1 MTHRVLIHIQLIL
14 LFLLIAVAAYP
25 QNRNNQVD
33 YEALQSAHDLY
44 YDRRYSEALEAYQAL
59 LKNASSQLATR
70 KGTLDQ
76 NTKDSIRINMGQ
88 CHAKLGDDTSATRIL
103 REVIN
108 DDPNGSYASQAVSQ
122 IGNLFVRRYQY
133 KQAILAC
140 KQLAN
145 KYPKTETADI
155 AHYLIGQYLYSSGEY
170 DEAIKEY
177 RKFLDDF
184 PTSPY
189 RSSALYSLVRLY
201 ISRQQFDEAEEVVRD
216 RLRHNPNDMELIKQL
231 ADLYKEQGKRN
242 EALSLYQ
249 AVLANNPKDTTAIKR
264 LGELYAENG
273 QRERAIQEW
282 SKIVQTNPN
291 QSYRHQQLGAIYKS
305 HQMYEE
311 AIENYETALKLN
323 PKSAYLY
330 RQLADIYKIQGKID
344 KAIETYLRALRAV
357 DIGYS
362 GRSTTIEEIAEIY
375 EGEQRDNLLEQV
387 IAQVQEALK
396 AEPQNPN
403 LVLSL
408 AELLF
413 YHGHLDLALENFKR
427 LAKLHKADHGQI
439 LENYAQL
446 LARNKHPKAVDY
458 YKTVVALFPTGHLAW
473 NARLKLARL
482 HEHNGQWQEALIV
495 LTSMPSR
502 DTSAR
507 LLLGHVWLHG
517 IRDVEAALQLYQ
529 ALQTNQSLT
538 PKQQQQVWLGVAECH
553 ILLEQY
559 DTARD
564 ILVPIADDGG
574 EHASMFPTSQANA
587 RKLIGDTY
595 LFAGAFEAAIAEY
608 KKVLDVSVSD
618 PASNDALA
626 RIILIQSNSDYA
638 YVPLHN
644 YVKALHANLNG
655 KTDTAM
661 EQSQKTISEYPKAMI
676 VDDLWLLLGE
686 IHQRSQAH
694 AQAIEAYKHVV
705 ESESPGAAEAL
716 VKIAGIYHNQLN
728 QPEQAYQTYA
738 ALIRDYPD
746 SVIVDYARRQIDE
759 IAKLK

>member
-1 MTHRVLIHIQLIL
+1 MTHRLLIHIQLIL
-14 LFLLIAVAAYP
+14 VFLLIAVATYP
-25 QNRNNQVD
+25 QNRSNQVD
-33 YEALQSAHDLY
+33 YEAIQSAHDLY
-44 YDRRYSEALEAYQAL
+44 YNRRYSEALEAYQAL
-59 LKNASSQLATR
+59 LKNASSHHPTR

-88 CHAKLGDDTSATRIL
+88 CHAKLGDDTSAIRIL
-103 REVIN
+103 QEVIN

-145 KYPKTETADI
+145 KYPKTETAQI

-170 DEAIKEY
+170 DEAIKGY

-189 RSSALYSLVRLY
+189 CSSALYSLVRLY
-201 ISRQQFDEAEEVVRD
+201 ISRQQYDEAEEVIRD
-216 RLRHNPNDMELIKQL
+216 RLRQNPNDMELIKQL
-231 ADLYKEQGKRN
+231 ADLYKEQGKRG

-249 AVLANNPKDTTAIKR
+249 AVLENNPKDTTAIKR

-273 QRERAIQEW
+273 QREQAIKEW

-291 QSYRHQQLGAIYKS
+291 QSYRHQQLGSIYTS

-311 AIENYETALKLN
+311 AIKNYETALKLN

-344 KAIETYLRALRAV
+344 KAIETYLRALRTV

-362 GRSTTIEEIAEIY
+362 GRSTTIEEIAKIY

-413 YHGHLDLALENFKR
+413 YHGRLDLALDNFKR

-458 YKTVVALFPTGHLAW
+458 YKTIVALFPTGHLAW

-495 LTSMPSR
+495 LTSMPGR

-517 IRDVEAALQLYQ
+517 IRDVKAALQLYQ
-529 ALQTNQSLT
+529 AMATNQSLT
-538 PKQQQQVWLGVAECH
+538 PKQQQQVQLGVAECH
-553 ILLEQY
+553 ILQEQY

-564 ILVPIADDGG
+564 ILVPIADGN
-574 EHASMFPTSQANA
+574 STFQANA

-608 KKVLDVSVSD
+608 KKVLDVSGSD

-644 YVKALHANLNG
+644 YVKVLHANLNG
-655 KTDTAM
+655 KTDEAM
-661 EQSQKTISEYPKAMI
+661 AQSQKTIEAYPKSLI

-686 IHQRSQAH
+686 IHQRNRAY
-694 AQAIEAYKHVV
+694 ADAIAVYQQVV
-705 ESESPGAAEAL
+705 ASESPSAAEAL
-716 VKIAGIYHNQLN
+716 VKIADIYHDQLN
-728 QPEQAYQTYA
+728 QPEQAQETYT

-746 SVIVDYARRQIDE
+746 SVIVDYARQQIDE
-759 IAKLK
+759 LVKLK

>member
-1 MTHRVLIHIQLIL
+1 MIHRLLIHTPLIL
-14 LFLLIAVAAYP
+14 VLLLIAVATYP
-25 QNRNNQVD
+25 QNRSSQAD
-33 YEALQSAHDLY
+33 YNAIQSAHELY
-44 YDRRYSEALEAYQAL
+44 YDRRYSESLEAYQGL
-59 LKNASSQLATR
+59 LK
-70 KGTLDQ
+70 KTLDQ

-103 REVIN
+103 QEVIN

-122 IGNLFVRRYQY
+122 IGNLFVRRYQH
-133 KQAILAC
+133 KEAILAC

-145 KYPKTETADI
+145 KYPKTETAAI
-155 AHYLIGQYLYSSGEY
+155 AHYLIGQYLYSSGQY
-170 DEAIKEY
+170 DEAIKGY

-201 ISRQQFDEAEEVVRD
+201 INQHQYAEAEEMLKE
-216 RLRHNPNDMELIKQL
+216 RLRQNPNDTDLIKQL
-231 ADLYKEQGKRN
+231 ADLYKEQGKRD
-242 EALSLYQ
+242 EALSLYR
-249 AVLANNPKDTTAIKR
+249 AVLETNPNDTTAIKK
-264 LGELYAENG
+264 LGELYAELG
-273 QRERAIQEW
+273 QRERAIDEW
-282 SKIVQTNPN
+282 SKIIQSHPN
-291 QSYRHQQLGAIYKS
+291 QPHRHQQLGAIYAS

-311 AIENYETALKLN
+311 AIENYETALRLN

-344 KAIETYLRALRAV
+344 KAIETYLKALRTV

-362 GRSTTIEEIAEIY
+362 GRSATIEEIAEIY

-408 AELLF
+408 AELFF
-413 YHGHLDLALENFKR
+413 YHDRLDLALENFQR

-458 YKTVVALFPTGHLAW
+458 YKTIVALFPTGHLAW

-482 HEHNGQWQEALIV
+482 HEHNGQWQEALTV
-495 LTSMPSR
+495 LANMPSL
-502 DTSAR
+502 DTSGR

-517 IRDVEAALQLYQ
+517 IRDVEAALQVYQ
-529 ALQTNQSLT
+529 SMANHSLT
-538 PKQQQQVWLGVAECH
+538 AKQQQKVRLGLAECR
-553 ILLEQY
+553 ILQGQY
-559 DTARD
+559 TLARD
-564 ILVPIADDGG
+564 ILVSVADGD
-574 EHASMFPTSQANA
+574 SVFKANA

-618 PASNDALA
+618 PTSNDALA

-655 KTDTAM
+655 KTDEAM
-661 EQSQKTISEYPKAMI
+661 EQAQKTIEAYPKALI

-686 IHQRSQAH
+686 IHQRTQAH
-694 AQAIEAYKHVV
+694 AQAIAAYQQVV
-705 ESESPGAAEAL
+705 ASESPSAAEAL
-716 VKIAGIYHNQLN
+716 AKIAGIYHDQLN
-728 QPEQAYQTYA
+728 QPEQAHKTYT

-759 IAKLK
+759 LVKLK

>member
-1 MTHRVLIHIQLIL
+1 MTRRLLIHTQLIL
-14 LFLLIAVAAYP
+14 VFLLISVATDA
-25 QNRNNQVD
+25 QNQNNQED
-33 YEALQSAHDLY
+33 YNAIQSAHQFY
-44 YDRRYSEALEAYQAL
+44 YDRRYSEALEAYQGL
-59 LKNASSQLATR
+59 LK
-70 KGTLDQ
+70 KTLNE

-103 REVIN
+103 QEIIN

-133 KQAILAC
+133 KEAILAC

-145 KYPKTETADI
+145 KYPKTEAAAI
-155 AHYLIGQYLYSSGEY
+155 ANYLIGQYLYSSGQY
-170 DEAIKEY
+170 DEAIKGY

-201 ISRQQFDEAEEVVRD
+201 INQQQYAEAEELLRE
-216 RLRHNPNDMELIKQL
+216 RLRQNPNDTDLIKQL
-231 ADLYKEQGKRN
+231 AGLYKEQGKRD
-242 EALSLYQ
+242 EALSLYRI
-249 AVLANNPKDTTAIKR
+249 ALENNPTDTNAIEK
-264 LGELYAENG
+264 LGELYAELG
-273 QRERAIQEW
+273 QREQAIKEW
-282 SKIVQTNPN
+282 SKIT
-291 QSYRHQQLGAIYKS
+291 QSHPDQPYRHQQLGAIYTS
-305 HQMYEE
+305 NQMYEE
-311 AIENYETALKLN
+311 AIENYETALRLN

-344 KAIETYLRALRAV
+344 KAVETYLKALRMV

-362 GRSTTIEEIAEIY
+362 GRSATVEEIAALY
-375 EGEQRDNLLEQV
+375 EGEQRDTLFER
-387 IAQVQEALK
+387 IITQVQGALK
-396 AEPQNPN
+396 GEPQNPN

-408 AELLF
+408 AELF
-413 YHGHLDLALENFKR
+413 FFHGRLDLALENFKR
-427 LAKLHKADHGQI
+427 LAELHQTDHGQI
-439 LENYAQL
+439 LEKYAQL
-446 LARNKHPKAVDY
+446 LERNKHPKAVDY
-458 YKTVVALFPTGHLAW
+458 YKAIATLFPTGHLAW
-473 NARLKLARL
+473 NSRLKLARL
-482 HEHNGQWQEALIV
+482 HEQMGQWQEALIV
-495 LTSMPSR
+495 LTNMPSL

-517 IRDVEAALQLYQ
+517 IRDVEAALQVYQ
-529 ALQTNQSLT
+529 PLANLSLT
-538 PKQQQQVWLGVAECH
+538 TQQQQKVRLGLAECR
-553 ILLEQY
+553 ILQGQY
-559 DTARD
+559 ALARD
-564 ILVPIADDGG
+564 ILVSVADGD
-574 EHASMFPTSQANA
+574 STFKANA

-618 PASNDALA
+618 PTSNDALA

-655 KTDTAM
+655 KTDEAM
-661 EQSQKTISEYPKAMI
+661 EQAQKTIEAYPKALI

-686 IHQRSQAH
+686 IHQRTQAH
-694 AQAIEAYKHVV
+694 AQAIAAYQQVV
-705 ESESPGAAEAL
+705 ASESPSAAEAL
-716 VKIAGIYHNQLN
+716 VKIAGIYHDQLN
-728 QPEQAYQTYA
+728 QPEQAHKTYT

-759 IAKLK
+759 LVKLK